1 MSKLYNGSIGFSV
14 GINQKGAV
22 PLDDRSVVK
31 SFNDLLSADTFGL
44 SAYEGMMV
52 AVVDEKKVFMLVD
65 KSNSTTK
72 DAWVAVGSGNGSI
85 SVETYADAVA
95 IATSENIGQVIYV
108 KTKSSY
114 DADGEGEGV
123 AVEYDAAPYIVIG
136 DGALMKLAA
145 SSASGDIESDVAE
158 LLTKVSN
165 LETSLGDAES
175 GLIKEVE
182 DLKLA
187 VDAIE
192 IPEVPVQDVKVNGE
206 SVIDENGVAVIELPN
221 FDNFATTGVV
231 SELDSRVNSIADD
244 VEGHK
249 QTISNL
255 DTQVKE
261 NKSKLDTISENAQV
275 NVIEVV
281 KVNGEAL
288 IVSEAD
294 KSVDITVPKA
304 PVQGVADGDKIISL
318 DGDKLKSTLILSYVA
333 ATENET
339 AQLRLQGING
349 EVVSSIDATA
359 FVKDGILSGAK
370 LEGPAEG
377 ESGEKY
383 LVLSFNTEA
392 GKEDIRLDVS
402 ELLDYYVAGDGLNL
416 DGNVFSIKVDETSND
431 YLQVTTAGISVSQS
445 LLNKITTSSN
455 NALNAAKTYADEQV
469 SASTSEITLYVNGI
483 KEEINGRVDELESKH
498 NDFALAENVYSKETA
513 DSTFV
518 KVESFNEVAEK
529 VEGIEE
535 GAQVNK
541 IESVSV
547 NGIDASI
554 EGKSA
559 SVKIEANDI
568 ELGTEIKNGED
579 VKYEAATKLS
589 VVLQGIQDS
598 IRGAIAGG
606 VNSVSAGDTAIVVN
620 SADANNPVVSLKV
633 EESTEETVA
642 GGHIEL
648 VKGNNGV
655 YGVMYYDGND
665 ME

>member
-72 DAWVAVGSGNGSI
+72 EAWVAVGSGNGSI
-85 SVETYADAVA
+85 SVETYAEAIA

-136 DGALMKLAA
+136 EGSLMKLAA

-158 LLTKVSN
+158 LSTKVSE
-165 LETSLGDAES
+165 LESTLGNSEN
-175 GLIKEVE
+175 GLIKDVE
-182 DLKLA
+182 DLKSA
-187 VDAIE
+187 VEAIE

-206 SVIDENGVAVIELPN
+206 SVVDENGVAVIALPN
-221 FDNFATTGVV
+221 FDDFATSGTV
-231 SELDSRVNSIADD
+231 SELDSRVDSIAED

-249 QTISNL
+249 QAISDL

-261 NKSKLDTISENAQV
+261 NKSKLDTIAENAQV
-275 NVIEVV
+275 NAIEVV

-288 IVSEAD
+288 VVAEAD
-294 KSVDITVPKA
+294 KSVNIIVPKA

-318 DGDKLKSTLILSYVA
+318 DGDKLKSTLTLSYVA
-333 ATENET
+333 ATENDS

-377 ESGEKY
+377 ESGDKY
-383 LVLSFNTEA
+383 LVLSFNTDS

-445 LLNKITTSSN
+445 LLDKITTSSN
-455 NALNAAKTYADEQV
+455 EALNAAKTYTNEQV
-469 SASTSEITLYVNGI
+469 SASTSEIKTYVNGI

-547 NGIDASI
+547 NGIEASV
-554 EGKSA
+554 EDKSA
-559 SVKIEANDI
+559 SIKIEADDI

-579 VKYEAATKLS
+579 VKYDSTTKIS

-606 VNSVSAGDTAIVVN
+606 VNSVSAGDTAILVN
-620 SADANNPVVSLKV
+620 SADANNPVVSLNV